1 MNEFYIA
8 RYVKDLI
15 MEEESIIVN
24 INNKYKEIKNKILDS
39 SYKLLEDI
47 YYINMLDINKR
58 LFNQKRLL
66 VDIKML
72 DFCYYKLYISKEIN
86 DNTYKI
92 ISKKLISLTK
102 MIYGWIKYGS
112 KY

>member
-15 MEEESIIVN
+15 IEEESIIVN

-72 DFCYYKLYISKEIN
+72 DFYYYKLYISKEIN

>member
-15 MEEESIIVN
+15 IEEESIIVN